1 MNSSE
6 KLKILLDSAYL
17 LPIIGIDIENINEV
31 LLLLKKLYDENK
43 AEYYYTS
50 FNLLE
55 ILGKLSRIKY
65 DRERVAA
72 GLLSIEEEFK
82 ILNLTTEGYMKVL
95 DLKAKGYK
103 DIIDLLLYATSL
115 FTNTLFLTR
124 DYVLIDFLREN
135 GEDIRNIL
143 QEKEFLVKYS

>member
-6 KLKILLDSAYL
+6 KLKILLDSTYL
-17 LPIIGIDIENINEV
+17 LPIIGIDVENINEV

-55 ILGKLSRIKY
+55 ILGKLSRVKY
-65 DRERVAA
+65 DKKRVAA
-72 GLLSIEEEFK
+72 GLLSIEEEFT

-95 DLKAKGYK
+95 DLKAQGYK

-115 FTNTLFLTR
+115 FADILFLTR
-124 DYVLIDFLREN
+124 DYALIDFLKEN
-135 GEDIRNIL
+135 GEEIKNIL
-143 QEKEFLVKYS
+143 LEKEFLAKYG